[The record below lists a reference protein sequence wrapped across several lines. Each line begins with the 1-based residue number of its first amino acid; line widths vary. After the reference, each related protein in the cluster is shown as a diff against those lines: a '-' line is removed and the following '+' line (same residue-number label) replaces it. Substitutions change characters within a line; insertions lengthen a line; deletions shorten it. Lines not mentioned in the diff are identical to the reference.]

1 MERVTK
7 VSVKEE
13 YESKN
18 GEKHLPE
25 ITIENDSYINKM
37 DLENVIEKIYNNE
50 TVYFFMGDKTCRRC
64 RKVIGEIAS
73 ASAEAEKNVCYVA
86 LRNEAGEE
94 VIRDNLIIDDDGRVS
109 IQKTPHAD
117 AYKKLKELCKGIG
130 AVSEKRLYL
139 HKEKICEID
148 NEIIYA
154 PVMLKFENGKCVDM
168 IDFFADDLH
177 EELMEFLGV

>member
-13 YESKN
+13 YESNN
-18 GEKHLPE
+18 GKKGLPE
-25 ITIENDSYINKM
+25 VTIEDDSYFTKM
-37 DLENVIEKIYNNE
+37 DLEDVLAKVYNKE

-64 RKVIGEIAS
+64 RTVMGEIAS

-94 VIRDNLIIDDDGRVS
+94 VIRDDLVFDDDGNVS
-109 IQKTPHAD
+109 IQKSPHAD
-117 AYKKLKELCKGIG
+117 AYEKLKELCRGIG
-130 AVSEKRLYL
+130 AVNEKRLYYY
-139 HKEKICEID
+139 KDKIGEID
-148 NEIIYA
+148 NENIHA

-168 IDFFADDLH
+168 IDFYADDLY
-177 EELMEFLGV
+177 EELMEFLG